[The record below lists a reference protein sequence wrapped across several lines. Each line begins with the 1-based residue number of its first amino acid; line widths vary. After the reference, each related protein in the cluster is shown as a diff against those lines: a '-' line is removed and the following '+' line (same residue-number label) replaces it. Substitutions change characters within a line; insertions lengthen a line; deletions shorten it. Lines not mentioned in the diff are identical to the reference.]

1 MAIEKPQAHRPGPFK
16 QANKPHKHGQH
27 RSKGSISI
35 ATKGK
40 VSVKTISK
48 KRKVELSRAQR
59 RHQSLQIRQ
68 NKRDEVLL
76 KKRSLGGFE
85 SAPLLVCVVPLSK
98 DFDPAWAVL
107 KLTKCDSEAVVST
120 SPSGVIHMCI
130 PKFKQRFAIVIPP
143 INDEFAILDT
153 MKVANTVLFMASA
166 ENGINSESEVI
177 ENWGT
182 KLLLTSFSQG
192 LPTPI
197 IAVAD
202 LDNIPVKKRNERK
215 QAIQKQINKWFPD
228 ERIMSLEK
236 PGDELNLLRK
246 ISNQKQKGITYRDR
260 RPHLYAENVE
270 YLKKEESN
278 VGTLKVTGYLRGI
291 ALSVNNLVYVPGLG
305 TYQMSQIDAPTDP
318 YSIEKKKHVN
328 DQSAMNDPACHENIK
343 VLEVE
348 DDQSAMN
355 DPACHENIK
364 VLEVEDT
371 LKQESLVSENI
382 PDSMD
387 AEQTWPTEE
396 EIKDAQEEQKRLKK
410 VKRVPKG
417 WSSYQAAWI
426 PDHDA
431 EFISD
436 NTDEDSDDNEFMDA
450 RSEEHSEYSDAEDN
464 MDTVTESEIL
474 ENDQHYDA
482 QFDFATEQA
491 DLEKLKA
498 AKSDLMFPDEVDTPQ
513 NLTARARFQKYRG
526 LESFRT
532 SPWDPKENLP
542 IDYARIFQFQNF
554 DRTRRRVIKELEDRE
569 GALTGWYITLH
580 LKNVP
585 QAEWNAFVST
595 NRPMVVFGLL
605 PHENK
610 MSIVNVVLRRTNL
623 LEEPLK
629 SKERLIFQCGY
640 RRYIVHPVFSQH
652 TNGNKHKFERFFQP
666 DSTAVASFFAPIQ
679 FPPSPVLCYKE
690 INGSLV
696 LVATGNILS
705 CNPDRIIIKRA
716 VLSGHLFKVHK
727 KSAVVRFMFFN
738 RDDILYFK
746 PCKLR
751 TKYGRTGHIKEP
763 LGTHGHMKCVFDGQI
778 KSQDTVLLNLYKRV
792 FPKWKYDECIAS
804 CLNGENNNSMDL

>member
-1 MAIEKPQAHRPGPFK
+1 MAIEKPQVHRPGPFK
-16 QANKPHKHGQH
+16 QTNKPHKHGQH
-27 RSKGSISI
+27 RSKGSINI

-40 VSVKTISK
+40 VSVKSISR
-48 KRKVELSRAQR
+48 KRKVELNRSQR

-85 SAPLLVCVVPLSK
+85 SAPLLLCVVPLNK
-98 DFDPAWAVL
+98 DFDPASAIL

-120 SPSGVIHMCI
+120 SASGVIHISI
-130 PKFKQRFAIVIPP
+130 PKFKQRFAIVIPS
-143 INDEFAILDT
+143 INDDFAILDT
-153 MKVANTVLFMASA
+153 MKVANTVLFMVSG
-166 ENGINSESEVI
+166 ENGVNYESELI
-177 ENWGT
+177 DSWGT

-192 LPTPI
+192 LSTPI
-197 IAVAD
+197 VAIAD
-202 LDNIPVKKRNERK
+202 LDNIPVKKRNDQK
-215 QAIQKQINKWFPD
+215 QAIQKQISKWFPD
-228 ERIMSLEK
+228 EKVISLEK

-246 ISNQKQKGITYRDR
+246 IGNQKQKAVTYRDR

-278 VGTLKVTGYLRGI
+278 VGTLKVSGYLRGI

-328 DQSAMNDPACHENIK
+328 DQSTMNDAACHENIK
-343 VLEVE
+343 ILET
-348 DDQSAMN
+348 
-355 DPACHENIK
+355 
-364 VLEVEDT
+364 EDT
-371 LKQESLVSENI
+371 LKQESLQSENI

-396 EIKDAQEEQKRLKK
+396 EIKDAQEEQKQLKK
-410 VKRVPKG
+410 VKKVPKG

-436 NTDEDSDDNEFMDA
+436 NTDGDSENEFMDA
-450 RSEEHSEYSDAEDN
+450 ISDQHSEYSDAEDN

-474 ENDQHYDA
+474 ENDQQYDA

-491 DLEKLKA
+491 DLEKLKE

-513 NLTARARFQKYRG
+513 HLAARVRFQKYRG

-542 IDYARIFQFQNF
+542 IDYAKIFQFENF

-569 GALTGWYITLH
+569 GALPGWYITLH

-585 QAEWNAFVST
+585 ETVWNAFVST
-595 NRPMVVFGLL
+595 NRPLVVFGLL

-610 MSIVNVVLRRTNL
+610 MSVVNVVLRRTNL

-640 RRYIVHPVFSQH
+640 RRYIVNPIFSQH

-705 CNPDRIIIKRA
+705 CNPDRIIIKRV

-792 FPKWKYDECIAS
+792 FPKWKFDECIAS
-804 CLNGENNNSMDL
+804 CSDNQTSNSMDL